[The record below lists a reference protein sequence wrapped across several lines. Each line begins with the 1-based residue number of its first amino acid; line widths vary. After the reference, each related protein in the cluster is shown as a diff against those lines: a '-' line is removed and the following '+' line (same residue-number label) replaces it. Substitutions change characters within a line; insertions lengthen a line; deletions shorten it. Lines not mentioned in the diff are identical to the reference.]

1 MTAMG
6 YGMTPRRLCHLVIG
20 LGVILVAGGA
30 AFAQGPGPRPGLGL
44 RAAIE
49 GANARFSAD
58 FAKGDATAVAS
69 HYTVAAWAFPPNGD
83 IVRGRE
89 AIGKLWKSVMD
100 SGVKEVKLTTVEVV
114 AHGPTAHEVGTYVLT
129 GEGGK
134 TLDTGKYVVVWRR
147 EGMQWRIHRD
157 IWNTS
162 TPATK

>member
-1 MTAMG
+1 MRTARL
-6 YGMTPRRLCHLVIG
+6 RRLVIV
-20 LGVILVAGGA
+20 LGVVLAAGA
-30 AFAQGPGPRPGLGL
+30 AVAQAPAP

-58 FAKGDATAVAS
+58 FAKGDAMAVAS
-69 HYTVAAWAFPPNGD
+69 HYTAAAWAFPPNGD

-100 SGVKEVKLTTVEVV
+100 SGVKEVKLTTVEVE
-114 AHGPTAHEVGTYVLT
+114 AHGPTVHEVGTYVLT

-134 TLDTGKYVVVWRR
+134 TVDTGKYVVVWKRD
-147 EGMQWRIHRD
+147 GGQWRIHRD

-162 TPATK
+162 MPAPK